1 MGPEK
6 VATYAE
12 QIAAEVYGLLSFE
25 DRQAIMFG
33 EFPLVVTAD
42 GLLQYHE
49 VKGFWRDDA
58 RVKIKVAARLF
69 RDRKFIAVQWK
80 AKRWVFEVISPS
92 GV

>member
-33 EFPLVVTAD
+33 EFPLVVFQQA
-42 GLLQYHE
+42 
-49 VKGFWRDDA
+49 
-58 RVKIKVAARLF
+58 
-69 RDRKFIAVQWK
+69 RDRYKSDRYPHRPTPEWDRDFKRALLDQAVWT
-80 AKRWVFEVISPS
+80 R
-92 GV
+92 